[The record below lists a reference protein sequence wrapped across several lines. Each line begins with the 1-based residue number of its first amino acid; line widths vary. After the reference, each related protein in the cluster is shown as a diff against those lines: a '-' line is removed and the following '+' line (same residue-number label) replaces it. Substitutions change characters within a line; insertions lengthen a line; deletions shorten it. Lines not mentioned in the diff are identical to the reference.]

1 MHEVAAPALP
11 ADDRRT
17 ALRSKLER
25 ARTLFNAQLAL
36 LSEADLSRPSANRA
50 WTNGDLLWHIT
61 FYLVSIPKPRAQL
74 RRGRRVV
81 PPLPAWLLNAYDR
94 IATRWGAPGT
104 SLLVH
109 SRIYVG
115 AHLSAGGAG
124 QHPRRG
130 VDARRTSTLYDMG
143 PIFPGEFRSVESFFR
158 YHARHVAEHIA
169 QLRPSGDQTLH

>member
-17 ALRSKLER
+17 ALRAKLER

-109 SRIYVG
+109 GRIYVG
-115 AHLSAGGAG
+115 AHLSALVALDSIHDEEWTRGA
-124 QHPRRG
+124 HLP
-130 VDARRTSTLYDMG
+130 YMG